1 MIPAFRMFVIA
12 ASVAIAAP
20 AAIAADVPGQAPP
33 VWNPPTRVGGAWQG
47 FYVGGHLGSTWSRY
61 DATLLPANA
70 GARFSR
76 NMLQA
81 GAFAGINFMMTP
93 QIVGGFEADIGFHDM
108 RRTQVVA
115 GGLYAASTNWQS
127 SFRGRLGFSVDNFLF
142 YGTAGLAVANLGF
155 QGPVASSWRSK
166 LGFAGGFGAETR
178 FTDNLFGRLEYL
190 YTGFSADDF
199 VLGPATRMQSDYS
212 SHTIR
217 AGIGYR
223 F

>member
-1 MIPAFRMFVIA
+1 MVRAFRAFALA
-12 ASVAIAAP
+12 AGFAAC
-20 AAIAADVPGQAPP
+20 ALSAQAADIPGQAPA
-33 VWNPPTRVGGAWQG
+33 VWNPPSRVGGAWQG

-70 GARFSR
+70 GSRFSR

-93 QIVGGFEADIGFHDM
+93 QVVGGFEADIGFHDM
-108 RRTQVVA
+108 RRTQAVA
-115 GGLYAASTNWQS
+115 GGLYAASSNWQS
-127 SFRGRLGFSVDNFLF
+127 TFRGRLGFSVDNFLF

-155 QGPVASSWRSK
+155 QGPAAASWRTK
-166 LGFAGGFGAETR
+166 LGLAAGVGAETR

-190 YTGFSADDF
+190 YTGFAADDF
-199 VLGPATRMQSDYS
+199 VLGPVRMNSDYS
-212 SHTIR
+212 AHTIR